1 MTPRGPSATDPEET
15 DDGRPDPASAVGDGD
30 DDALSW
36 GDERDASH
44 VDGPPRAS
52 LRVDEG
58 EDDDDD
64 ERAAGS
70 MSSASLVA
78 HGVLGGVF
86 LLSTVGWIALSGR
99 FAYTFSTVVA
109 TGLWR
114 LGVILAIAAP
124 FLWFLSSIVLVPA
137 SRGRRRIMVMVI
149 GALVVAPWPL
159 LIGVGA

>member
-1 MTPRGPSATDPEET
+1 MTPRGPSATDPDET
-15 DDGRPDPASAVGDGD
+15 DHGRPDVASAVGD

-52 LRVDEG
+52 LRVDASDAT
-58 EDDDDD
+58 EDDG
-64 ERAAGS
+64 EQASGS

-86 LLSTVGWIALSGR
+86 LLSTVGWIALSAR

-114 LGVILAIAAP
+114 LGVILAIVAP
-124 FLWFLSSIVLVPA
+124 LLWFLSSIVLVPA